1 MGCGIFNSL
10 EKVLLNMGNC
20 VEALSEN
27 GKKDVFKNLVGICK
41 SLTEFTLKTTSC
53 AIEHTPQVVSAVK
66 KIKKEIT
73 GSIEEEV
80 RNYKKEQ
87 KEKELNEFIKQ
98 LKNK

>member
-20 VEALSEN
+20 VEALVEN
-27 GKKDVFKNLVGICK
+27 RKKDAFKNLVGVGRSI
-41 SLTEFTLKTTSC
+41 TELTLKTTSC
-53 AIEHTPQVVSAVK
+53 AIEHTPQAVSAVK

-73 GSIEEEV
+73 DSIEEEV